1 MGSKHSRRK
10 TRQNIGV
17 CRVLP
22 GAIIMINV
30 LSAFMAIHGPASPV
44 GFSDRRS
51 EAEPNLCSE
60 VNSLTSHPSPFLG
73 TLEVVTLNMKVVLVF
88 TLLIL
93 PGHLILGKRI
103 LPVPG
108 HVFSLP
114 FSAHFYHLFLRT
126 PFMTHDS

>member
-10 TRQNIGV
+10 ARQNVGV
-17 CRVLP
+17 CPVLL

-30 LSAFMAIHGPASPV
+30 LSASMALHGPASPV

-51 EAEPNLCSE
+51 EAEPNFCSE

-108 HVFSLP
+108 CVFSLP
-114 FSAHFYHLFLRT
+114 FSAHFYHLFLRN
-126 PFMTHDS
+126 PFMTRDS